1 MSGVSPSGRKYLL
14 ERPSRNEIEKMLCH
28 MVVEARKKE
37 EDFRREC
44 KEKQEQWLRMERGF
58 KEWEASLDRRE
69 RKIESHDNGMEEM
82 MRDLRIREDQIV
94 TKNKEREGLK
104 NEVEEMVNRAKEDH
118 DREFKVVKVILVC
131 E

>member
-1 MSGVSPSGRKYLL
+1 MASVSPSGRKYLV
-14 ERPSRNEIEKMLCH
+14 ERPSRDEIEMSLCR

-69 RKIESHDNGMEEM
+69 RKIESHDNGMEKM

-94 TKNKEREGLK
+94 TKNVEIEVLK
-104 NEVEEMVNRAKEDH
+104 NEVAEMMDLAREDH
-118 DREFKVVKVILVC
+118 NREFKVVKVIVVC